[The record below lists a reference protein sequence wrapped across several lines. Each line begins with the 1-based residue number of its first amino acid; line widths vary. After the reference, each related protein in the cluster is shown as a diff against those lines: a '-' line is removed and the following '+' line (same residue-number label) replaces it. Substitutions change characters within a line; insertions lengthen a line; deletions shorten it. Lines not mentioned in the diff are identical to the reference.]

1 MAVNL
6 SAIKDLLLPGLRGV
20 EGKYEMIPSQYDKIF
35 TKHDSKMALERTAE
49 MRYLG
54 LAQLKTEGGQT
65 AFDNGAGERYVYNQE
80 HTEIAL
86 GYAITRKAIDD
97 NLYKTQFHPS
107 NLGLI
112 ESFQQTK
119 EIYGA
124 TILNT
129 AQTYNASVG
138 GDGQSLC
145 SLNHPIDGGVIP
157 NTPVVQV
164 DLNES
169 SLLNAMVS
177 IRQNFKD
184 IAGLKIVVG
193 PSTNQEQILLRW
205 NRQNAAAGLAQLAG
219 NGDILRRN
227 AIAAIDHEQYAVC
240 LVHRLPRLTRH
251 FPVHA
256 FGGNGFQPAGIN
268 HQIRLRPDTAF
279 AVMAISRQARQ
290 VCDDGIARTRQ
301 AVKQRRFADVGETDD
316 TDRKR
321 HGRYTSR
328 KAYTAL
334 SVPSQIVFGD
344 AFLFCERINSDR
356 ADIFGLAIVAI
367 LLLRFKFWIHI
378 AMLSCLLA
386 IASSASGLSPSA
398 RSTLK
403 VCPQRTHR

>member
-124 TILNT
+124 NILNT
-129 AQTYNASVG
+129 ATTYNASFG
-138 GDGQSLC
+138 GDGKALC
-145 SLNHPIDGGVIP
+145 ATDHPIDGGTVANKP
-157 NTPVVQV
+157 AVQV

-169 SLLNAMVS
+169 SLLNGMIGV
-177 IRQNFKD
+177 RTNFKD
-184 IAGLKIVVG
+184 QAGLKVFARARKLIVPPQLEPVAIRL
-193 PSTNQEQILLRW
+193 TKTELRPGTAD
-205 NRQNAAAGLAQLAG
+205 N
-219 NGDILRRN
+219 DVN
-227 AIAAIDHEQYAVC
+227 AIMSTAGGLPEGYMVNDFLTSAYAWF
-240 LVHRLPRLTRH
+240 LLTNIEGLSYMER
-251 FPVHA
+251 
-256 FGGNGFQPAGIN
+256 
-268 HQIRLRPDTAF
+268 
-279 AVMAISRQARQ
+279 
-290 VCDDGIARTRQ
+290 
-301 AVKQRRFADVGETDD
+301 VKFETDMQVD
-316 TDRKR
+316 FVTDNLLVK
-321 HGRYTSR
+321 GYERYS
-328 KAYTAL
+328 
-334 SVPSQIVFGD
+334 FGYYN
-344 AFLFCERINSDR
+344 F
-356 ADIFGLAIVAI
+356 
-367 LLLRFKFWIHI
+367 
-378 AMLSCLLA
+378 
-386 IASSASGLSPSA
+386 
-398 RSTLK
+398 RSIYGSFPT
-403 VCPQRTHR
+403 T